1 MTQMHEDQVVVGEAD
16 VRRLLRAQAPRWA
29 DLPVRAVDDFGTDH
43 ALFRLGADL
52 VARMPIR
59 PGGGTQAVWEA
70 EWLPRLQPDLP
81 LRLSVPMLLGEP
93 DEDYPLRWSVHP
105 WLPGRAPTREELDTP
120 EHASRLAGFIRALQR
135 CPAGGAGLTGSRGL
149 PLQGEQGE
157 DRDRLTRA
165 ALSRIGDLVDSGAA
179 EAVWQDGV
187 DAPPWSGPGVW
198 FHGDLQPGNV
208 LLEDGRLGA
217 VLDWGCPGV
226 GDPAC
231 ELAVAWNTFGP
242 GPRADL
248 RAELDVDE
256 DTWRRGRAWAVS
268 VAAMEVDYY
277 RLSVPAFRDRS
288 VRAIEQVLAG
298 A

>member
-1 MTQMHEDQVVVGEAD
+1 MTQMHAEQVPVEEAD
-16 VRRLLRAQAPRWA
+16 VRRLLAAQAPQWSA
-29 DLPVRAVDDFGTDH
+29 LAVRRVPEFGTDH
-43 ALFRLGADL
+43 ALFGVGTDL

-59 PGGGTQAVWEA
+59 PDGGAQAVWEA
-70 EWLPRLQPDLP
+70 EWLPRLQAGVSPA
-81 LRLSVPMLLGEP
+81 LSVPVLVGRP
-93 DEDYPLRWSVHP
+93 DEAYPLRWSVHP
-105 WLPGRAPTREELDTP
+105 WLPGRAPTRAELDTP
-120 EHASRLAGFIRALQR
+120 ELARQLARFVTELQR
-135 CPAGGAGLTGSRGL
+135 CDPAGAGLTGSRGQ
-149 PLQGEQGE
+149 PLQGVAGA
-157 DRDRLTRA
+157 DRDAATRA
-165 ALSRIGDLVDSGAA
+165 ALHRVGDLVDAAAA

-187 DAPPWSGPGVW
+187 DAPAWAGPGVW

-208 LLEDGRLGA
+208 LLSHGRLSA

-242 GPRADL
+242 RARAVL
-248 RAELDVDE
+248 RDQLDVDE
-256 DTWRRGRAWAVS
+256 ATWCRGRAWAVS
-268 VAAMEVDYY
+268 IAAMEVDYY